1 MGIRLENV
9 TKTYLSKK
17 DLSVQKK
24 FVRNFFFPEY
34 VKKVAVDHISLNI
47 PKGYITGL
55 IGTNGAGKSTVI
67 KMMTGILAPDE
78 GEIYIQGLNIKKYR
92 KRIMGKICVVFGQR
106 SQLCWDIPVIDTLKL
121 FKEMYRVPENVYQK
135 NLEMFLEFLDLKEV
149 IYKPPR
155 LLSLGERMKADL
167 AAALLHDPEVIFLDE
182 PTIGIDILAKSRIR
196 EFLKIYNRENKN
208 TIVLTSHDLGDV
220 EALCK
225 DMIIMDHGKIIYNG
239 KLQALFD
246 EYKIGA
252 TGEENLNP
260 AIERNLEIV
269 IKNIYE
275 GRMV

>member
-9 TKTYLSKK
+9 TKTYLNKK
-17 DLSVQKK
+17 DLSVHKK
-24 FVRNFFFPEY
+24 FVRNFFFPEH
-34 VKKVAVDHISLNI
+34 VKKVAVDHISFNI

-67 KMMTGILAPDE
+67 KMMTGILVPDE

-92 KRIMGKICVVFGQR
+92 KRIMGKIGVVFGQR

-135 NLEMFLEFLDLKEV
+135 NLEMFLELLDLKEV

-196 EFLKIYNRENKN
+196 EFLKIYNWENKN